1 MIILG
6 AIILS
11 LVSSV
16 VYAVA
21 FLGRRGRNY
30 PHGMPLYPQAEF

>member
-6 AIILS
+6 VIILS

-30 PHGMPLYPQAEF
+30 PCGTQLHPQTEF